1 MVGKG
6 LHIGGRRKIIRFPD
20 AETQPNQFVNHI
32 SNRRTYACGK
42 ISSFNTVHRG
52 MMAVAI
58 LIGLWAPIDQGR
70 AQASGTVTN
79 SNITGVYMGSYNAN
93 QSGNYRNFTLSIYEA
108 PNGAVTALFVET
120 NGGVSGNS
128 KYGLYTNPAEAWVNA
143 FSMRGRYDAPTKNL
157 RLVPVQWES
166 PQAGYALRHLS
177 AAYTTDANGYLSGTT
192 AYDITDPTEN
202 KDGRLYATRNEAL
215 SAELRKQIDGPDR
228 AIEKWGI
235 TLKLPAAEP
244 AGALALSAAPALA
257 LTQAVPNDQI
267 LFANDGV
274 WMLKGQTAMA
284 VEAEVA
290 DGDRG
295 DFPRMDDLKSDIE
308 EVLKKNGVTIVE
320 PGANLTVPTLSLH
333 ARKLGYFM
341 GYNAGTEYYFS
352 LSYKQVFPL
361 PPAPGGAKKYIQVAT
376 WVEDNIGMGGTL
388 GVIRNV
394 REGVR
399 SLADDFIKDCLK
411 ADQN

>member
-1 MVGKG
+1 MIVLVVWTG
-6 LHIGGRRKIIRFPD
+6 LL
-20 AETQPNQFVNHI
+20 A
-32 SNRRTYACGK
+32 S
-42 ISSFNTVHRG
+42 
-52 MMAVAI
+52 VA
-58 LIGLWAPIDQGR
+58 AGR
-70 AQASGTVTN
+70 AQASG
-79 SNITGVYMGSYNAN
+79 NITGVYMGSYTPY
-93 QSGNYRNFTLSIYEA
+93 QTPYNYNFTLFLYEA
-108 PNGAVTALFVET
+108 PSGAVTALFVET
-120 NGGVSGNS
+120 NMGLSGNS
-128 KYGLYTNPAEAWVNA
+128 TYGFHTNPAEAWVHA

-166 PQAGYALRHLS
+166 PKTGYALSHVN
-177 AAYTTDANGYLSGTT
+177 AAYTTDANGYLSGMI
-192 AYDITDPTEN
+192 AYDISDPTEN
-202 KDGRLYATRNEAL
+202 KEGRLYATKNEAL
-215 SAELRKQIDGPDR
+215 SAELQKQIDGPDR

-244 AGALALSAAPALA
+244 AGAAAAAAAPALA
-257 LTQAVPNDQI
+257 LTQAMPNDQI
-267 LFANDGV
+267 FFPNDGV
-274 WMLKGQTAMA
+274 TTLKGQTAMA

-308 EVLKKNGVTIVE
+308 EVLKKNGVTIVQ
-320 PGANLTVPTLSLH
+320 PGANSTVPTLSLH

-361 PPAPGGAKKYIQVAT
+361 PPAPGGAKKYIQVTT
-376 WVEDNIGMGGTL
+376 WVEDNIGMGGAL